1 MQFTLRRGPTVQT
14 EMSGKDFLTARIH
27 CTISQRLSGAMVL
40 RQHQHNIGYTAG
52 GFYRWKTVQWQTFSN
67 WILLTRDILHKRK
80 QMIQMQIVLFL
91 NKYQRL
97 TNMCASEVVT
107 KIFWLII

>member
-14 EMSGKDFLTARIH
+14 EMLLTTARIH

-40 RQHQHNIGYTAG
+40 RQHQHNIGYTADG
-52 GFYRWKTVQWQTFSN
+52 YFFKLDTLDSRYIAQTKTNDTN
-67 WILLTRDILHKRK
+67 AN
-80 QMIQMQIVLFL
+80 VLFL

-97 TNMCASEVVT
+97 TNVCASEVVT
-107 KIFWLII
+107 KIL